1 MKSKRLFEVLDDAV
15 GDAPR
20 VDLAEAA
27 WARGVGM
34 RRRRRVAF
42 AAGGALLAAAVAR
55 ALVLRR
61 LRFRSPDNRGRL
73 QGPRQCA
80 LGVEATGVIHARM
93 TRSGINGQLSSR
105 SSLISASSSVAFP
118 KFSPPPTSTGQVNCA
133 ESRRGP

>member
-1 MKSKRLFEVLDDAV
+1 MTSKRLFEVLDDAV

-61 LRFRSPDNRGRL
+61 LRFRSPDSRYRH
-73 QGPRQCA
+73 PR
-80 LGVEATGVIHARM
+80 T
-93 TRSGINGQLSSR
+93 
-105 SSLISASSSVAFP
+105 
-118 KFSPPPTSTGQVNCA
+118 SPVRP
-133 ESRRGP
+133 